1 MNYNEYFKLHEA
13 LVAQKATT
21 GGRTDPAYIEYTSL
35 NFQRIKRWQKS
46 VRLSD
51 EQLRWLESNAELK
64 VKWTVLT
71 EPWCGDAAPSL
82 PLMHLLAAS
91 HPGITLEILLR
102 DENLELMNAHLT
114 NGAQSIP
121 KLIQTSE
128 NDEVKSWG
136 PRPIGAV
143 SLVHDYKEQYGAF
156 DATGRENLQ
165 QWYNADKG
173 RQIID
178 ELFQLLGRK

>member
-1 MNYNEYFKLHEA
+1 MNYSEYLKLHEA
-13 LVAQKATT
+13 LVAQKTTT
-21 GGRTDPAYIEYTSL
+21 GNRTDPAYIEYTSL

-46 VRLSD
+46 VRLSE
-51 EQLRWLESNAELK
+51 EQQHWLASQPKLK

-82 PLMHLLAAS
+82 PLMHLIAAS

-121 KLIQTSE
+121 KLIQTSDTSE
-128 NDEVKSWG
+128 TLSWG
-136 PRPIGAV
+136 PRPSGAAA
-143 SLVHDYKEQYGAF
+143 LVHNYKQQHGVF
-156 DATGRENLQ
+156 DAVGREQLQ

-173 RQIID
+173 RQIIE
-178 ELFQLLGRK
+178 ELLKLLGRK

>member
-1 MNYNEYFKLHEA
+1 MNYSEYFKLHEA

-21 GGRTDPAYIEYTSL
+21 GNRTDPAYIEYTSL

-46 VRLSD
+46 VRLSE
-51 EQLRWLESNAELK
+51 EQQRWLASKAELR

-82 PLMHLLAAS
+82 PLMHLIAAS

-102 DENLELMNAHLT
+102 DDNLELMNAHLT

-121 KLIQTSE
+121 KLIQTSDTSE
-128 NDEVKSWG
+128 ALSWG
-136 PRPIGAV
+136 PRPSGAA
-143 SLVHDYKEQYGAF
+143 SLVQDYKEQHGVF
-156 DATGRENLQ
+156 DAAGREQLQ

-173 RQIID
+173 RQIIE
-178 ELFQLLGRK
+178 ELLQLLGRK